1 MTSRLLVGSAA
12 VVRGASLVGWTA
24 CSPQAQGLLPQAQGL
39 LTPRRDPHDPDL
51 ALARP

>member
-12 VVRGASLVGWTA
+12 VVLGASLVGWTA
-24 CSPQAQGLLPQAQGL
+24 CSPQAQGL